1 MIKLVQKDLK
11 LFFSNRR
18 NVLLTFALPI
28 ILITLF
34 VFVFGGVGKSKN
46 QSKKYDLTVSDLD
59 NTASSKDAIAQLD
72 SQKSIHVIPEQL
84 ITAQEAVK
92 KGKIDAVLILHKG
105 FADSLNNGNSLP
117 IELQYDEAQ
126 EAQVGMLQQALFST
140 FIALPYSK
148 KDNMVKILDKRFDK
162 ILGKTDEKTRNRV
175 HAQFETLNNT
185 IENGREKKP
194 DAKASDFSSGSEIKM
209 TKLVAAKEDNSLSLV
224 QSVAGTAI
232 MMLLFSVAGMGA
244 TLLDE
249 KQEGTLK
256 KLLYSPMRPDNILFG
271 KMIYVNI
278 ISVIQLLIMFVYA
291 WMVFGLDIMH
301 HLPSLLLMIIAT
313 AYACSSFGVFIASVA
328 NSRQQVQ
335 GLSTLILLLMSS
347 IGGSMMPVFL
357 MPAFM
362 QKISVFTVNYWGIQ
376 GFYDIFWR
384 LLPLIDFAFLSRV
397 LVLILIGT
405 LFNFIALKMF
415 RKNILKIA

>member
-11 LFFSNRR
+11 LFFGQRR
-18 NVLLTFALPI
+18 NMLLTFALPI

-34 VFVFGGVGKSKN
+34 AFVFGGVNKNKN
-46 QSKKYDLTVSDLD
+46 QSRKYNLTVSDLD
-59 NTASSKDAIAQLD
+59 NTASSKEAIAQLD
-72 SQKSIHVIPEQL
+72 TLKSIHVIPEQL
-84 ITAQEAVK
+84 IIAQEAIK
-92 KGKIDAVLILHKG
+92 NGKIDAVLVLHKG
-105 FADSLNNGNSLP
+105 FADSLNNGNALP

-126 EAQVGMLQQALFST
+126 EAQVGMLQQAIFTT

-148 KDNMVKILDKRFDK
+148 EENMEKVLDKRFDK
-162 ILGKTDEKTRNRV
+162 ILGKTDEKTRNLV
-175 HAQFETLNNT
+175 HTQFKTLNNT
-185 IENGREKKP
+185 IENGREKKTNT
-194 DAKASDFSSGSEIKM
+194 KSSDFSFGSKIKM
-209 TKLVAAKEDNSLSLV
+209 TKLVAAKEDNSLGLV

-232 MMLLFSVAGMGA
+232 MMLLFSVVGMGA

-249 KQEGTLK
+249 KEKGTLK
-256 KLLYSPMRPDNILFG
+256 KLLFSPIRPNNILFG
-271 KMIYVNI
+271 KMVYVNI
-278 ISVIQLLIMFVYA
+278 ISIFQLLIMFVYVWLA
-291 WMVFGLDIMH
+291 FGLDIMH

-313 AYACSSFGVFIASVA
+313 AYACSSLGVFLASFA
-328 NSRQQVQ
+328 KSRQQVQ
-335 GLSTLILLLMSS
+335 GLSTLIVLLMSS

-357 MPAFM
+357 MPAFL

-397 LVLILIGT
+397 LALILIGT